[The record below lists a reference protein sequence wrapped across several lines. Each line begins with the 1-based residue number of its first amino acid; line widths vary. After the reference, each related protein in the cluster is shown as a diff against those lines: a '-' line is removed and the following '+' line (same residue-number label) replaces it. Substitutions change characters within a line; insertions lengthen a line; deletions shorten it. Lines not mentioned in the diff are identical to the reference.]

1 MAKVSNL
8 KIARSGSGGT
18 SYYASW
24 TFSGPTT
31 TTNTT
36 AIKKGDIVSI
46 KSGATYYNGA
56 HIPSGVMSRQWYVKS
71 VSGDRA
77 VLGKSTDGAYADIN
91 SPVNTKYLT
100 GGTGSSSGST
110 DASNLDYYE
119 VKWAYRTGDKNAA
132 GTAIWFEGG
141 SSNVETTSATY
152 NAPADA
158 TDIKVTVKPVSKKYK
173 SGNTEKSYF
182 IGEAESYALALK
194 WNAPEVPDIPDVE
207 IEKYTLTAKITG
219 IEDPLADVIEFQ
231 VYNGTTLFKTGRA
244 PVKTQQAV
252 YTTSITAGGNYRV
265 RARAINDDT
274 SNKSDWSGYSGEE
287 ETIPEAMGSIKAR
300 AETKDSVRVSWDAIG
315 TAKTY
320 EVEYAT
326 KKSYFDSSGE
336 ARSTTV
342 TATYAIIT
350 GLESGHEWFF
360 RVRAVNDQGESGWS
374 GVVSCIIGTKPEAP
388 TTWSLTTN
396 VSVGEDIWFYWVH
409 NCEDGSNMTE
419 SQIKLNIN
427 GTEQTVTIAGTV
439 SQEEEDEP
447 IYSYRFNSNS
457 YSEGAKIK
465 WSVRTK
471 GITNE
476 WGDWSVERTVDL
488 WAPPTLTVTTNVETV
503 TERYYCDGSC
513 SYTGACTG
521 HTRTFTGLTR
531 LPLTINAV
539 AGPSSQYAVSYHV
552 TIIANGDYE
561 AEDVLGN
568 PVMVRAGSEVYSKN
582 FINVT
587 NNFDL
592 TISAGDVYLKNGE
605 EYVITIIAG
614 MNSGLIAEY
623 VSSSFTVKWTETDVY
638 PDAGIYIDRTD
649 FSAHITPFAVNHS
662 GVFYNNAVMSVYRR
676 ETNGTFTEIATNIAN
691 TGLDTVV
698 DPHPTLDYARYRI
711 VATDILTGNVSYED
725 LPGEPIHEPA
735 IIMQWNQEW
744 NDIYNYRFA
753 EDATEIPE
761 VVGSL
766 LRLPYNIDT
775 SESYNSDVSLVEYIG
790 RSHPV
795 SYYGTQKGES
805 ASWSTEIPKADR
817 ETLYA
822 LRRLAAWQGDV
833 YVREPSGIGYWAR
846 VEVSMSIKHLAT
858 TIPVSLNITRVE
870 GGV

>member
-1 MAKVSNL
+1 MAKVTNL
-8 KIARSGSGGT
+8 KIAQQSGGS
-18 SYYASW
+18 SYYATW
-24 TFSGPTT
+24 DFGGPTT
-31 TTNTT
+31 TTSTS
-36 AIKKGDIVSI
+36 AVKKGDIVSI
-46 KSGATYYNGA
+46 KSGATYYTGVA
-56 HIPSGVMSRQWYVKS
+56 IPSYVMSRQWYVKS
-71 VSGDRA
+71 VNGDRA
-77 VLGKSTDGAYADIN
+77 VLGKSTDGQYADIN
-91 SPVNTKYLT
+91 SPIKTSNLT
-100 GGTGSSSGST
+100 GGTGTATET
-110 DASNLDYYE
+110 DNLDYYE
-119 VKWAYRTGDKNAA
+119 VKWSYTTGDRGSNNSQV
-132 GTAIWFEGG
+132 WFEG
-141 SSNVETTSATY
+141 SESNVKVKNATWSGAS
-152 NAPADA
+152 NA
-158 TDIKVTVKPVSKKYK
+158 TNIKVSVKPVSKKYK
-173 SGNTEKSYF
+173 SGNAEKSYWT
-182 IGEAESYALALK
+182 GEAVTYVYSVLRNK
-194 WNAPEVPDIPDVE
+194 PQTPSSPDVE
-207 IEKYTLTAKITG
+207 IDKYTLKATLDDID
-219 IEDPLADVIEFQ
+219 DPLADRIEFQ
-231 VYNGTTLFKTGRA
+231 VYNGTSLFKTGTA
-244 PVKTQQAV
+244 PVLTRRAV
-252 YTTSITAGGNYRV
+252 FSTAINAGGNYRV
-265 RARAINDDT
+265 RCRAYNDT
-274 SNKSDWSGYSGEE
+274 ANEYGDWGPYSGEE
-287 ETIPEAMGSIKAR
+287 ETIPDSMGSIRAR
-300 AETKDSVRVSWDAIG
+300 AETKDSVRVSWDKIE

-513 SYTGACTG
+513 SYTGACIG

-623 VSSSFTVKWTETDVY
+623 VSSSFTVKWTETVVY

-662 GVFYNNAVMSVYRR
+662 GVFYDNAVMSVYRR

-711 VATDILTGNVSYED
+711 VATDISTGNVSYED
-725 LPGEPIHEPA
+725 LPGEPILEPA

-753 EDATEIPE
+753 EDVTEIPE

-805 ASWSTEIPKADR
+805 ASWSTEIPKTDR
-817 ETLYA
+817 DTLHA

>member
-8 KIARSGSGGT
+8 KIAQQSGGS
-18 SYYASW
+18 SYYATW
-24 TFSGPTT
+24 DFGGPTT
-31 TTNTT
+31 TTSTS
-36 AIKKGDIVSI
+36 AVKKGDIVSI
-46 KSGATYYNGA
+46 KSGATYYTGVA
-56 HIPSGVMSRQWYVKS
+56 IPSYVMSRQWYVKS
-71 VSGDRA
+71 VNGDKA
-77 VLGKSTDGAYADIN
+77 ILGKSTDGQYADIN
-91 SPVNTKYLT
+91 SPIKTSNLT
-100 GGTGSSSGST
+100 GGTGTATET
-110 DASNLDYYE
+110 DNLDYYE
-119 VKWAYRTGDKNAA
+119 VKWSYTTGDRGSNNSQV
-132 GTAIWFEGG
+132 WFEG
-141 SSNVETTSATY
+141 SESNVKVKNATWSGAS
-152 NAPADA
+152 NA
-158 TDIKVTVKPVSKKYK
+158 TNIKVSVKPVSKKYK
-173 SGNTEKSYF
+173 SGNAEKSYWT
-182 IGEAESYALALK
+182 GEAVTYVYSVLRNK
-194 WNAPEVPDIPDVE
+194 PQTPSSPDVE
-207 IEKYTLTAKITG
+207 IDKYTLKATLDDID
-219 IEDPLADVIEFQ
+219 DPLADRIEFQ
-231 VYNGTTLFKTGRA
+231 VYNGTSLFKTGTA
-244 PVKTQQAV
+244 PVLTRRAV
-252 YTTSITAGGNYRV
+252 FSTAINAGGNYRV
-265 RARAINDDT
+265 RCRAYNDT
-274 SNKSDWSGYSGEE
+274 ANEYGDWGPYSGEE

-336 ARSTTV
+336 ARSSTV

-419 SQIKLNIN
+419 SEIKLNIN
-427 GTEQTVTIAGTV
+427 GTEQTVTLAGTV

-471 GITNE
+471 GITDE

-488 WAPPTLTVTTNVETV
+488 WAPPTLTVSSNLVLE
-503 TERYYCDGSC
+503 D
-513 SYTGACTG
+513 SYTYLYSFPISITAK
-521 HTRTFTGLTR
+521 
-531 LPLTINAV
+531 
-539 AGPSSQYAVSYHV
+539 AGPSSQSALSYHV
-552 TIIANGDYE
+552 SIMANESYE
-561 AEDVLGN
+561 AEDPMGD
-568 PVMVRAGSEVYSKN
+568 PIMITAGTEVYSKT

-587 NNFDL
+587 NELKLD
-592 TISAGDVYLKNGE
+592 ISAGNVYIKTNQQYTLA
-605 EYVITIIAG
+605 ITVA
-614 MNSGLIAEY
+614 MNSGLTAEDTRTFIALP
-623 VSSSFTVKWTETDVY
+623 VSADAY
-638 PDAGIYIDRTD
+638 PDAGIFIDKTNY
-649 FSAHITPFAVNHS
+649 SAHITPFALFETGEYHTHVL
-662 GVFYNNAVMSVYRR
+662 MSVYRR
-676 ETNGTFTEIATNIAN
+676 ETNGSFVEIARDIPN
-691 TGLDTVV
+691 TGVDTVV
-698 DPHPTLDYARYRI
+698 DPHPALDYARYRI
-711 VATDILTGNVSYED
+711 VATDQVSGEVTYED
-725 LPGEPIHEPA
+725 LPGEPILEPA
-735 IIMQWNQEW
+735 IIMQWNETYTSS
-744 NDIYNYRFA
+744 YNYRFA
-753 EDATEIPE
+753 EDVAE
-761 VVGSL
+761 VSEVAGSM

-805 ASWSTEIPKADR
+805 ASWSTEIPKTDR
-817 ETLYA
+817 ETLHA

>member
-1 MAKVSNL
+1 MAKVTNL
-8 KIARSGSGGT
+8 KIAQQSGGS

-24 TFSGPTT
+24 TFGGPTT
-31 TTNTT
+31 TTSTS

-56 HIPSGVMSRQWYVKS
+56 TIPAGVKSRQWYVKS

-77 VLGKSTDGAYADIN
+77 VLGKSTDGDYADIN

-100 GGTGSSSGST
+100 GGTGSSSGGT
-110 DASNLDYYE
+110 EASNLDYYE
-119 VKWAYRTGDKNAA
+119 VKWYYTTGDRGANNSQV
-132 GTAIWFEGG
+132 WFEGS
-141 SSNVETTSATY
+141 SSNVTVTNATWSGAS
-152 NAPADA
+152 NA
-158 TDIKVTVKPVSKKYK
+158 TNIKVSVKPVSKKYK
-173 SGNTEKSYF
+173 DSKGNEKSHF
-182 IGEAESYALALK
+182 TGEAVTDVYSVLRNKPEQPS
-194 WNAPEVPDIPDVE
+194 APSVE
-207 IEKYTLTAKITG
+207 IEKYTLKATLDD
-219 IEDPLADVIEFQ
+219 IEDPLADRIEFQ
-231 VYNGTTLFKTGRA
+231 VYNGTSLFKTGTTPVSTQRA
-244 PVKTQQAV
+244 VFS
-252 YTTSITAGGNYRV
+252 TSIAAGGNYRV
-265 RARAINDDT
+265 RCRAYNDT
-274 SNKSDWSGYSGEE
+274 ANEYSEWGPFSGEE

-374 GVVSCIIGTKPEAP
+374 GIVSCIIGTKPEAP

-471 GITNE
+471 GITDE

-488 WAPPTLTVTTNVETV
+488 WAPPTLTVSSNLVLE
-503 TERYYCDGSC
+503 DGYNYLYS
-513 SYTGACTG
+513 
-521 HTRTFTGLTR
+521 F
-531 LPLTINAV
+531 PINITAK
-539 AGPSSQYAVSYHV
+539 AGPSSQSAISYHV
-552 TIIANGDYE
+552 SIMANESYE
-561 AEDVLGN
+561 AEDPMGD
-568 PVMVRAGSEVYSKN
+568 PIMVTAGTEVYSKT

-587 NNFDL
+587 NEL
-592 TISAGDVYLKNGE
+592 KLAISAGDVYIKTNQQYTLA
-605 EYVITIIAG
+605 ITVA
-614 MNSGLIAEY
+614 MNSGLIAEDTRTFIALP
-623 VSSSFTVKWTETDVY
+623 VAVDAY
-638 PDAGIYIDRTD
+638 PDAGIYIDRANY
-649 FSAHITPFAVNHS
+649 SAHITPFALFETGEYHTHVL
-662 GVFYNNAVMSVYRR
+662 MSVYRR
-676 ETNGTFTEIATNIAN
+676 ETNGSFVEIARDIPN
-691 TGLDTVV
+691 TGVDTVV
-698 DPHPTLDYARYRI
+698 DPHPALDYARYRI
-711 VATDILTGNVSYED
+711 VATDQVSGEVTYED
-725 LPGEPIHEPA
+725 IPGEPILEPA
-735 IIMQWNQEW
+735 IIMQWDETYTSS
-744 NDIYNYRFA
+744 YNYRFA
-753 EDATEIPE
+753 EDVTEVSE
-761 VVGSL
+761 VVGSM

-805 ASWSTEIPKADR
+805 ASWSTEIPKTDR
-817 ETLYA
+817 ETLHA
-822 LRRLAAWQGDV
+822 LRRLAVWQGDV

-846 VEVSMSIKHLAT
+846 VEIGMSIKHLAT
-858 TIPVSLNITRVE
+858 TIPVSINVTRVE